1 MLYKSIFGKLLYF
14 ENQTF
19 IFFGNT
25 NAISSFS
32 FSLYH
37 TITNKED
44 IGTKFHN
51 ICKH

>member
-1 MLYKSIFGKLLYF
+1 MLYKSIFGKLLCF

-19 IFFGNT
+19 IFYGNT
-25 NAISSFS
+25 NAINSFL
-32 FSLYH
+32 FSLYQ

-44 IGTKFHN
+44 IGTKFHK